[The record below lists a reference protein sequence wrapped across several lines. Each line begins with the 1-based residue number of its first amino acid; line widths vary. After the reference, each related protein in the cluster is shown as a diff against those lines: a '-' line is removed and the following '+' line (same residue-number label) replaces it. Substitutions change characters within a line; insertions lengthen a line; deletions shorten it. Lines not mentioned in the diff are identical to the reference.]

1 LQDPISKK
9 LITKKG
15 WWSGSDIGPEF
26 KSQYWKKTT
35 KDISIC
41 KGMQEKK
48 AQIIR
53 SKDYKQ
59 KLNIIYELNLKI
71 SLKQMFLRKSYWNWS

>member
-1 LQDPISKK
+1 
-9 LITKKG
+9 
-15 WWSGSDIGPEF
+15 
-26 KSQYWKKTT
+26 
-35 KDISIC
+35 
-41 KGMQEKK
+41 MQEKK

-71 SLKQMFLRKSYWNWS
+71 SLKQMFLRKTVTEIDPSGRKAKQTA